1 MSSVTVL
8 AKIIRNEEKSFSNDF
23 HYLCRVKRHLRILI
37 LLVGLMILAGCNWQQ
52 REARRMVA
60 RAVALSDTAPDST
73 VRLIDSVLRMPVN
86 FSERRRMD
94 MALLQGEVLFRDVE
108 LDDDF
113 DFLDSVATSPE
124 LERAAAYYAKKK
136 QYAKAAHAALYS
148 GYVQQ
153 HYNEKEAAMRSFKE
167 AEQYGLLFRDSL
179 SVAWADYQMGR
190 MLVNNGME
198 KEATSILQTANL
210 SFGNHYA
217 DKALVQNAI
226 ANCYILLGDY
236 ESAEHHLRLCLKYA
250 DKGCSPTIQAKALNN
265 FSVLFRQ
272 KGEYNKALSFLNQAK
287 TIMDDEGKLVIS
299 LNKATVFMAQ
309 REIDSAFY
317 CFRYVEDGLCTTE
330 VKTEIKA
337 SAYSAFSQFAESQ
350 GNYSDAYRYR
360 GLYDHLLFNLMAER
374 EQKSIYRIQQQY
386 DYESLQNEMNKKI
399 ISRHRIIL
407 IISALLLVTT
417 IVILFLQYKQ
427 KRLKEAE
434 AELKSQID
442 AMKQDLRQTVKSSV
456 MEKEIA
462 LRLRIMLTA
471 NHVKKKTKDPNNEWG
486 TLVWQVMN
494 GKDNLFDAAQATI
507 ETVYPDLYAI
517 ITESHPDLTKTE
529 ARLCLLSF
537 TDLSNTEMAEILGLS
552 LNTVNQNRSNLR
564 KKLNLNS
571 DKLKDQLRMTL
582 SK

>member
-1 MSSVTVL
+1 M
-8 AKIIRNEEKSFSNDF
+8 
-23 HYLCRVKRHLRILI
+23 KRHLRILI

-386 DYESLQNEMNKKI
+386 DYNVLKETMSKKVI
-399 ISRHRIIL
+399 HRQRIIMLLSILAAL
-407 IISALLLVTT
+407 ILVAFSISQIRLARIRKQEAEIKASLLTFMQQNKELEQKSEEQEKSSNALLAE
-417 IVILFLQYKQ
+417 YKNIYEDCVNKLSDAWIKEQRTMQ
-427 KRLKEAE
+427 KLAVYLNNDK
-434 AELKSQID
+434 D
-442 AMKQDLRQTVKSSV
+442 AALLGSLRQTVFGNHDYWEAMMKAFDKRFPGMRKKLIQQHHLSDNELKILLLSYTDTSRDDT
-456 MEKEIA
+456 A
-462 LRLRIMLTA
+462 LLLGISIHMVDKLRIS
-471 NHVKKKTKDPNNEWG
+471 VKKKMQEKD
-486 TLVWQVMN
+486 
-494 GKDNLFDAAQATI
+494 
-507 ETVYPDLYAI
+507 
-517 ITESHPDLTKTE
+517 
-529 ARLCLLSF
+529 
-537 TDLSNTEMAEILGLS
+537 
-552 LNTVNQNRSNLR
+552 
-564 KKLNLNS
+564 
-571 DKLKDQLRMTL
+571 
-582 SK
+582 

>member
-1 MSSVTVL
+1 
-8 AKIIRNEEKSFSNDF
+8 
-23 HYLCRVKRHLRILI
+23 
-37 LLVGLMILAGCNWQQ
+37 MILAGCNWQQ

-73 VRLIDSVLRMPVN
+73 VILIDSVLRMPIY
-86 FSERRRMD
+86 FSERGRMD
-94 MALLQGEVLFRDVE
+94 MALLQAEALFGEHGQE
-108 LDDDF
+108 ISPIMDDDF
-113 DFLDSVATSPE
+113 FDGHANISTSPE
-124 LERAAAYYAKKK
+124 LERAAAYYARKK
-136 QYAKAAHAALYS
+136 QYGKAAHAALYS
-148 GYVQQ
+148 GFVQQ
-153 HYNEKEAAMRSFKE
+153 HYDEKDAAVRSFKE
-167 AEQYGLLFRDSL
+167 AEQYGKMVDDSL
-179 SVAWADYQMGR
+179 TVAQAEYKMGSLLYNDGLENEAQDMFRNSKRFIGNHHIERAYIENSEAVTYILMGQHDNADSCLQRGMILAEKWHSDKVIRKILNNYSVLYRLQGKYDQAVDCLHR
-190 MLVNNGME
+190 MMAQ
-198 KEATSILQTANL
+198 KNL
-210 SFGNHYA
+210 SENDMFVLNLNLGNVYF
-217 DKALVQNAI
+217 DMK
-226 ANCYILLGDY
+226 
-236 ESAEHHLRLCLKYA
+236 E
-250 DKGCSPTIQAKALNN
+250 
-265 FSVLFRQ
+265 
-272 KGEYNKALSFLNQAK
+272 
-287 TIMDDEGKLVIS
+287 M
-299 LNKATVFMAQ
+299 
-309 REIDSAFY
+309 DSAA
-317 CFRYVEDGLCTTE
+317 RYYQFVELVLPKVN
-330 VKTEIKA
+330 VKKETVLA
-337 SAYSAFSQFAESQ
+337 AYEALYRFAEDQIDDSLALQ
-350 GNYSDAYRYR
+350 YREMHEK
-360 GLYDHLLFNLMAER
+360 GLYDLMVLR
-374 EQKSIYRIQQQY
+374 QKQTIYRIQQQY
-386 DYESLQNEMNKKI
+386 DYENLQNEMNKKI

>member
-486 TLVWQVMN
+486 TLVWQGMN